1 MKHLNAILIAGLI
14 LLTSGCSRGLTEDEL
29 RVSEPEVTASVD
41 KEVAAQNRINTFLY
55 LAVVPKLQ
63 SCWSRLQGKGEIGFK
78 YTYRRSGTNWVW
90 NRQEVE
96 NLTLA
101 KDQEP
106 IALQCMAEAV
116 RDTSFPMEAAE
127 AARKSEEFVIH
138 WTWPVPFPSDVTA
151 LARIINPGGGGR
163 ECTKS
168 CVECSCTFTP
178 GPGTICSC
186 KSSCSGYTPP
196 CTLHPD
202 SKGCSM
208 KLPACATGKMG
219 GFGGGVIARAQ

>member
-1 MKHLNAILIAGLI
+1 MIVGYSRRLSMKRLNAILIAGLI
-14 LLTSGCSRGLTEDEL
+14 LLTSGCSRGVKEDEL

-41 KEVAAQNRINTFLY
+41 KEVAT
-55 LAVVPKLQ
+55 VVPKLQ

-96 NLTLA
+96 NSTLA

-127 AARKSEEFVIH
+127 AAR
-138 WTWPVPFPSDVTA
+138 
-151 LARIINPGGGGR
+151 
-163 ECTKS
+163 
-168 CVECSCTFTP
+168 
-178 GPGTICSC
+178 
-186 KSSCSGYTPP
+186 
-196 CTLHPD
+196 
-202 SKGCSM
+202 
-208 KLPACATGKMG
+208 MG